1 MFGNKPAGFGST
13 FGSQPQSS
21 GTTGLFGSSTATNA
35 GGSLFG
41 GTATGS
47 LFGQQPTTQC
57 KYLNIL
63 VLLSLT
69 YLGKFEELCGCC
81 EW

>member
-13 FGSQPQSS
+13 FASQPQSS
-21 GTTGLFGSSTATNA
+21 GATGLFGSSTATNA

-41 GTATGS
+41 STATGS

-69 YLGKFEELCGCC
+69 YLRKFEELCGCC
-81 EW
+81 E